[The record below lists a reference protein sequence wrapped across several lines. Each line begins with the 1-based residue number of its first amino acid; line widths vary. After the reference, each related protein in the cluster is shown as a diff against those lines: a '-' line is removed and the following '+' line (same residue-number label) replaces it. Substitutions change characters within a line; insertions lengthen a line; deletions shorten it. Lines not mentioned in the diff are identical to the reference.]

1 MALSGILQSFFI
13 LVIVLLYTAT
23 VWRSLDSYFKEEFKK
38 HLAKDYKSIQKLK
51 RNRLEMAKESIETN
65 NVLDALDG
73 VNSKLTEETM
83 QKLSAEIPSG
93 CKEEKNPE
101 NKYTNQEEIEE
112 DCLDEGDIC
121 PFTPPT
127 DIHAVGGG

>member
-38 HLAKDYKSIQKLK
+38 HLEKDYKSIQKLK
-51 RNRLEMAKESIETN
+51 RNRLEMAKESIETHK
-65 NVLDALDG
+65 VLDALDG

-83 QKLSAEIPSG
+83 QKLSAEIPSD

-101 NKYTNQEEIEE
+101 NKYTNQEEIGE
-112 DCLDEGDIC
+112 DCLDDGDIC

-127 DIHAVGGG
+127 DINAVGGG